1 MGSVVASVL
10 VAQVAGHEY
19 KLNRDFVVATDA
31 TFFLMLLNYCL
42 IILIMIHCLIML
54 LIGLPSSSN
63 KLDDFYSNLPTLRA
77 I

>member
-1 MGSVVASVL
+1 MGSEVASVL

-31 TFFLMLLNYCL
+31 TFFLMFLNYCL
-42 IILIMIHCLIML
+42 IILLIMIYSLIML
-54 LIGLPSSSN
+54 LIPSSSN
-63 KLDDFYSNLPTLRA
+63 KLDDFYSNLPALRA